1 MLYFV
6 TSREKKF
13 LEAQK
18 ILDIRLKRID
28 LDLPEV
34 QAIEVDEVV
43 QAKARAAWQKIK
55 KPCLVEDTGLY
66 LEALNG
72 FPGALG
78 KWVEKTMGWDGFLNL
93 LKCVPNRRAYAQC
106 TICFYNGQ
114 EFHLFSGRVRGRISR
129 ELHGDAGFGWDV
141 IFIPQGFRKTFAEMT
156 LREKNRISHRGIAFR
171 KLARYLH
178 SQKLGKTRG

>member
-13 LEAQK
+13 IEAKK
-18 ILDIRLKRID
+18 ILDIPLKRID

-34 QAIEVDEVV
+34 QAVEVGDVV
-43 QAKARAAWQKIK
+43 RAKARAAWQKIQ

-78 KWVEKTMGWDGFLNL
+78 KWVEKTMGWAGFLNL
-93 LKCVPNRRAYAQC
+93 LAGVRNRRAYAQC
-106 TICFYNGQ
+106 TICLFDGKKDR
-114 EFHLFSGRVRGRISR
+114 LFSGRVWGKISQQ
-129 ELHGDAGFGWDV
+129 LQGDAGIGWDV

-156 LREKNRISHRGIAFR
+156 MREKNQISHRGIAFR
-171 KLARYLH
+171 KLAKYLRD
-178 SQKLGKTRG
+178 QKLGKTLG